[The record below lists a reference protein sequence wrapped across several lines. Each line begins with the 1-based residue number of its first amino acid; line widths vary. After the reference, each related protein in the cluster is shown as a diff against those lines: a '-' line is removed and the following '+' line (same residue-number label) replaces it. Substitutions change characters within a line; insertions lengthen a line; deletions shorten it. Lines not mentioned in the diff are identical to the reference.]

1 MAGGKGGGGGGGSKS
16 SKPGKTVKKKV
27 ESNRPQY
34 TMKIVESSVCAV
46 CKTPCERGLRY
57 LAKMSE
63 PGAVGKG
70 VPCILT
76 RKRIN

>member
-1 MAGGKGGGGGGGSKS
+1 MAPKGKGGKV
-16 SKPGKTVKKKV
+16 TKKKELSSRV
-27 ESNRPQY
+27 QY
-34 TMKIVESSVCAV
+34 TMRLVESSTCAV
-46 CKTPCERGLRY
+46 CKQQCARGLRY
-57 LAKMSE
+57 LAHMSE

>member
-1 MAGGKGGGGGGGSKS
+1 MAPKGKGGKV
-16 SKPGKTVKKKV
+16 TKKKELSSRV
-27 ESNRPQY
+27 QY
-34 TMKIVESSVCAV
+34 TMRLVESSTCGV
-46 CKTPCERGLRY
+46 CKQQCARGLRY
-57 LAKMSE
+57 LAHMSE